1 MAIATDLERYMLD
14 LINDER
20 TSRGLDTLQLEQNL
34 NASADAHSDW
44 MLNADVFSHT
54 GAGGSTATQ
63 RIQAAGFDLDGS
75 WQTAENIAIQS
86 ERGDP
91 GYEDDVAQ
99 LHENL
104 MDSPGHR
111 ANLLDPDLDYIG
123 IGIDVGDF
131 DYGSGEYN
139 SVIVTQNFGST
150 QGEVDLD
157 TGSAPAPTPTPEPA
171 PDPEP
176 TPVPEPEP
184 APEPDPEP
192 APEPEPEPAPEPE
205 PPTAPSGGFNLE
217 ELLASLQNGDFFQ
230 FAFDCNP
237 DADDMAGETLAQP
250 DTEIASAPAANWLD
264 MAAFDIG
271 GAQTML
277 DTFDFNF
284 DFI

>member
-34 NASADAHSDW
+34 NASADAHSEW
-44 MLNADVFSHT
+44 MLEADMFSHT
-54 GAGGSTATQ
+54 GAGGSTATG
-63 RIQAAGFDLDGS
+63 RIEAAGFDLDGS

-91 GYEDDVAQ
+91 GFEDDVAQ

-157 TGSAPAPTPTPEPA
+157 TGTAPTPEPTPEPA
-171 PDPEP
+171 PEPTPAPTPEP
-176 TPVPEPEP
+176 TPDP
-184 APEPDPEP
+184 A
-192 APEPEPEPAPEPE
+192 PE
-205 PPTAPSGGFNLE
+205 PPTAPSGGFNLD
-217 ELLASLQNGDFFQ
+217 ELLAILDNGDFFQ

-237 DADDMAGETLAQP
+237 DAGNWADETITQPSTELAGT
-250 DTEIASAPAANWLD
+250 PAANWLD

-277 DTFDFNF
+277 DTFDFSF